1 MKDKKKGPETRK
13 PADPKRMTEIK
24 RQLNAKKITIENQE
38 LLFEF
43 DKSHRGITFDDAGAI
58 MVFVE
63 WLQNRGYHIIDGRT
77 VFCFPFSRLV
87 TFKNLK

>member
-1 MKDKKKGPETRK
+1 MKKEKRPDAVKQPGPQ
-13 PADPKRMTEIK
+13 RMTEIK

-43 DKSHRGITFDDAGAI
+43 DESHRGITFDDAGAI

-63 WLQNRGYHIIDGRT
+63 WLQNRGYHIIHGDN
-77 VFCFPFSRLV
+77 VFCLPFSHLARY
-87 TFKNLK
+87 KNLK